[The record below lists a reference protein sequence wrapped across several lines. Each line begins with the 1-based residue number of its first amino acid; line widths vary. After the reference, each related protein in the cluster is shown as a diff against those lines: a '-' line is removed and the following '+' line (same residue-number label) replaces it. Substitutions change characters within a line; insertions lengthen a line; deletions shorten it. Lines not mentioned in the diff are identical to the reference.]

1 MNRSE
6 TISTL
11 AASLVKAQREIEGA
25 AKDKTNPHYRSK
37 YADLASVADACKPA
51 LNRHGIAYVQAP
63 EPSESGTLA
72 LTTMLVHESGEWM
85 SGTCTMPLPK
95 NDPQGYGSAMTY
107 ARRYALAAMVGVCPE
122 DDDAEAATPKTAP
135 SNKAADQRPKLASAS
150 QVKELKEL
158 LEVVRLEDGLTEK
171 WLTKAGVEDWA
182 DMPTETIQACIEYV
196 KKRLPKAG
204 AA

>member
-72 LTTMLVHESGEWM
+72 LTTMLVHESGEWI

-150 QVKELKEL
+150 QVKELEEL
-158 LEVVRLEDGLTEK
+158 AAQKNLPAKTRDK
-171 WLTKAGVEDWA
+171 WLAEAGVTRWA
-182 DMPTETIQACIEYV
+182 DMTAEVAAACINYL
-196 KKRLPKAG
+196 KKRNPTG